1 MTITEEEFNIA
12 ENLIYFDSNI
22 INYIFKPDSLDKDLK
37 ASIQCLGTVIDTF
50 IDFAYYQIPY
60 SHAHYLDI
68 NQGPSNYKAKDLEN
82 LFRFT
87 KGIRIQEDRL
97 DNFTLKIY
105 QITNIQAD
113 FEYCIEQTN
122 PSNSFDFILKPLN
135 LMLQGA
141 IKVASIFV
149 PNKKHQ
155 ELINRLAD
163 ALSDFNNG
171 LEIIRINKAM
181 RNEFKELAGIK
192 ISYPNVHQLSKEKKK
207 MDVKEM
213 ANEAIKTSFFQIQF
227 KNYQDFFD
235 FHKQD
240 NITFLSK
247 LNRWVLKLTSLA
259 EFIGLVSEDVKSPT
273 AFGSITNDNIHL
285 TYGLS
290 CQFFITADIRLYKK
304 AKFIKSWLNLKS
316 NVFLIDEFIEY
327 VLRSAYFPTNEF
339 TSKEKFAKFVFTD
352 KEGTVIK
359 EYTLALEQKN

>member
-1 MTITEEEFNIA
+1 VPKSKDTAYNYGLPQRLEYRLGLRHIP
-12 ENLIYFDSNI
+12 LCHFDCRAISCQVLWTRGTSA
-22 INYIFKPDSLDKDLK
+22 SLFVI
-37 ASIQCLGTVIDTF
+37 SI
-50 IDFAYYQIPY
+50 
-60 SHAHYLDI
+60 
-68 NQGPSNYKAKDLEN
+68 
-82 LFRFT
+82 R
-87 KGIRIQEDRL
+87 
-97 DNFTLKIY
+97 
-105 QITNIQAD
+105 
-113 FEYCIEQTN
+113 QT
-122 PSNSFDFILKPLN
+122 
-135 LMLQGA
+135 
-141 IKVASIFV
+141 V

-259 EFIGLVSEDVKSPT
+259 EFIGLVSEDVKSAT